1 MIEELLYTS
10 APKGLKP
17 GSQGFCTVC
26 STVGMAQTTAERL
39 EALSGYRHAFP
50 LTDPRATL
58 NPVNCS
64 HLTLRLAGRPT
75 HVLSRIANAGH
86 DYSGRSNKLA
96 HHLAF
101 EQTANWPAGP
111 ARMLQAPSVMV
122 TAWDG
127 NLRTFAPRTL
137 NLPPLPTQIQLSAWK
152 QLSGDHGW
160 AGWVAEQL
168 LQQPLPIHVIF
179 APGTPTLDLVREV
192 LDLLPPARR
201 WDVTFSTYFTRLPA
215 GVDCR
220 LRFVLDETPEA
231 TSLRH
236 DARAQVLDLT
246 KPLPPAHGG
255 QLVATAR
262 TGTILQPA
270 TTAAQ
275 QPLGSSDPTTLTKAP
290 PPIPPALNSLSSTAP
305 AERPQTLVP
314 GLSDQPFS
322 FSLQGSSPRRPRKVT
337 AATRYLTTA
346 LALLLMLTAA
356 YFAGT
361 TNLLSGRPPATTP
374 PPLTA
379 ATPVSP
385 ATASPKPVATDSNP
399 NHTSKPAVTP
409 VVAGPPLDSSPTAP
423 PSVAEPPT
431 ATVPPPKTATTSV
444 IAPADQPADQPID
457 KAIEKPATKPATKT
471 NPFGLI
477 TTILATNPETT
488 VLWDWHDPGNRLVSD
503 PLPLQLSTPESHL
516 QITPWAPYN
525 SHAATSPAT
534 NTFQISIQP
543 QAEQH
548 GIWDVQATNGTT
560 HVSVGQIH
568 LKPADPATLAAATH
582 QLEFHWKPQQDQSIA
597 SLVRWCPLELQA
609 DGGSVCCAL
618 RPPETLPPS
627 SLAKFLSSGYAEAIA
642 LSHPMFQPLIP
653 EDLSTLRLGIEL
665 HRDGVPAAPWEVL
678 SAAEPLRI
686 LLDPDGQLTNIATPA
701 DAVPPDSPPVVS
713 VSVRLLPPV
722 RSQGAVGPP
731 RGEAEINAQIP
742 RIGLA
747 AAKSRRGSTQ
757 TELFAEL
764 LNRKSGQLISAE
776 TLQQAIAQIEQCP
789 DEVRLTLTDDQTSAD
804 LSRRLTNVG
813 SRFQDANDVCSELL
827 DKRLPALN
835 KDLEARKQSL
845 QQQLSDLASSKKSSA
860 VEDMRQSQL
869 ENDIA
874 QIDSALTA
882 NAALLTAVSAQQTWF
897 NTTRE
902 PHLQALTRQLTGL
915 RTTPLRLV
923 FFIDFPD
930 PAAPPESGRGRVRL
944 MQVQLVDSTEAT
956 P

>member
-111 ARMLQAPSVMV
+111 ARMLQAPNVMV

-127 NLRTFAPRTL
+127 ALRTFAPRTL

-152 QLSGDHGW
+152 HHSGDHGW

-246 KPLPPAHGG
+246 KPLPPAQGG

-262 TGTILQPA
+262 TGTILQPS
-270 TTAAQ
+270 TTTAQ
-275 QPLGSSDPTTLTKAP
+275 QPQGSSDPTTLTKAP

-305 AERPQTLVP
+305 TERPRTLVP
-314 GLSDQPFS
+314 ELSDQPFS
-322 FSLQGSSPRRPRKVT
+322 FSLQGSSQRRPRKAT
-337 AATRYLTTA
+337 AAARYATIA

-356 YFAGT
+356 YYAGT
-361 TNLLSGRPPATTP
+361 TNLLSGLNPATTP
-374 PPLTA
+374 PQLTA

-385 ATASPKPVATDSNP
+385 AIDSRKPVAPQSIPTDAPKPVDP
-399 NHTSKPAVTP
+399 P
-409 VVAGPPLDSSPTAP
+409 VVAGPPQDSPPKDT
-423 PSVAEPPT
+423 PSVPEPPA
-431 ATVPPPKTATTSV
+431 ATSPASKTATASV
-444 IAPADQPADQPID
+444 TAPADQPADKPID
-457 KAIEKPATKPATKT
+457 KPADKPATKP

-477 TTILATNPETT
+477 STILATTPETT
-488 VLWDWHDPGNRLVSD
+488 VLWDWHEPGNTLVSD
-503 PLPLQLSTPESHL
+503 ALPLQLSTPEPQL
-516 QITPWAPYN
+516 QINPWAPYN
-525 SHAATSPAT
+525 SHTAASPAT
-534 NTFQISIQP
+534 NTFRIAIQP
-543 QAEQH
+543 QAEQQ
-548 GIWDVQATNGTT
+548 GLWVVQATNGTM

-568 LKPADPATLAAATH
+568 LKPADPATPTTATH
-582 QLEFHWKPQQDQSIA
+582 QLEFHWKSQPDPLIA

-609 DGGSVCCAL
+609 DGASVCCAL
-618 RPPETLPPS
+618 RPPESLPAA
-627 SLAKFLSSGYAEAIA
+627 SLAKFLSSGYADTIA
-642 LSHPMFQPLIP
+642 LSYPTFQPLIP

-665 HRDGVPAAPWEVL
+665 HRDAVPAAEWELL
-678 SAAEPLRI
+678 SASEPLRI
-686 LLDPDGQLTNIATPA
+686 LLDPDGQLTTVATPA
-701 DAVPPDSPPVVS
+701 ESVSADSLPVVS
-713 VSVRLLPPV
+713 LTVRLHPPV
-722 RSQGAVGPP
+722 RSKDAVGPP
-731 RGEAEINAQIP
+731 KVETELIAQIP

-747 AAKSRRGSTQ
+747 AAKSRRGSSQ

-776 TLQQAIAQIEQCP
+776 TLQQAAAQIDQCP
-789 DEVRLTLTDDQTSAD
+789 GEVKLTLTADQTSAD
-804 LSRRLTNVG
+804 LNKRLRTSLG
-813 SRFQDANDVCSELL
+813 SQFQDADNVCSELL
-827 DKRLPALN
+827 DKKLPALQ
-835 KDLEARKQSL
+835 KDLEARKQIL
-845 QQQLSDLASSKKSSA
+845 QQQLSDLASSKESAEVKS
-860 VEDMRQSQL
+860 MRQSQL

-874 QIDSALTA
+874 QADSAL
-882 NAALLTAVSAQQTWF
+882 AATEVLLTAVSAQQTWF
-897 NTTRE
+897 KTNRE
-902 PHLQALTRQLTGL
+902 PHLQALTRQLTVL
-915 RTTPLRLV
+915 RATPLRLV

-930 PAAPPESGRGRVRL
+930 PAAPPESRRGRVRL
-944 MQVQLVDSTEAT
+944 MEVRLAESAEDT